1 MRLNRYLITK
11 EEELISELELS
22 ERMKPVKDTSDF
34 GKMGRKFEHVFMDA
48 CMMVGLDFHKN
59 GFKGRVWDI
68 HPVGKG
74 WEKILS
80 DENVNIKTGG
90 TKWMFSSS
98 ELYKMLPWEK
108 KPKDFDEK
116 KAAAQVKRLL
126 NKLGVANTV
135 FLKPKSGKIQTAI
148 SNAVRDGDKK
158 KLEELMV
165 KKNFYAEKL
174 GKGYNVRVLSDK
186 ERVTSIAIDKGGH
199 VFMRSE
205 KPRAIGAGQGTVTV
219 TFRTPTKKIGQDE
232 KRVKQP

>member
-1 MRLNRYLITK
+1 MRLNKYLIK
-11 EEELISELELS
+11 EEEELLSDLEISE
-22 ERMKPVKDTSDF
+22 KVTPAKDTSDF
-34 GKMGRKFEHVFMDA
+34 GKMGRKFESVFSEA
-48 CMMVGLDFHKN
+48 CKIVGLDFHRN
-59 GFKGRVWDI
+59 GFKGRIWDI

-98 ELYKMLPWEK
+98 ELYQMLPWEK
-108 KPKDFDEK
+108 KPKSFDEK
-116 KAAAQVKRLL
+116 KAATQVKRLL
-126 NKLGVANTV
+126 NKLGVAETV
-135 FLKPKSGKIQTAI
+135 FLKPKNGKIQSQITE
-148 SNAVRDGDKK
+148 AVRDGNIK

-174 GKGYNVRVLSDK
+174 GKGYGVRVLTNE
-186 ERVTSIAIDKGGH
+186 ERVTSIAIDKGGK

-205 KPRAIGAGQGTVTV
+205 KPRAIGAGKGTVTV

-232 KRVKQP
+232 KRVKNP